1 MDMGLFGGILSIVAI
16 DLVLSGDNAVVIA
29 LATLRLEDKD
39 RKKGIF
45 WGTFGAVFLRIV
57 LATVAAMLLKF
68 PFVQAVG
75 GLLLSLIA
83 INLLKGDDNEGE
95 IKAAGSLREAIQTII
110 FADFLMSLDNVL
122 AVAGAS
128 KGNIPLLIFGL
139 MISIPVVI
147 FGSTV
152 LSSLMKKWPWLVT
165 IGAGLLGYTAGGM
178 ILNDSYFHFLSE
190 ITLFKYLIPGLI
202 AIVVIVVGNL
212 LKTKRDKRSVGE
224 HEAGEDEDEHEDE
237 KALF

>member
-1 MDMGLFGGILSIVAI
+1 MGMGLLGRVLSIVAI

-29 LATLRLEDKD
+29 LATLRLEEKD

-45 WGTFGAVFLRIV
+45 WGTFGAISLRIV
-57 LATVAAMLLKF
+57 LAMVAAMLLKF

-75 GLLLSLIA
+75 GLLLSWIA
-83 INLLKGDDNEGE
+83 INLLKGEDNEGE

-147 FGSTV
+147 FGSTI
-152 LSSLMKKWPWLVT
+152 LSNLMKKWPWLVT

-178 ILNDSYFHFLSE
+178 ILNDTYFHSLSE
-190 ITLFKYLIPGLI
+190 ITLLKYLIPGVFAI
-202 AIVVIVVGNL
+202 AVIVIGNL
-212 LKTKRDKRSVGE
+212 LKTRRGKRSAGE
-224 HEAGEDEDEHEDE
+224 HEDGEDEREDE
-237 KALF
+237 KAML

>member
-1 MDMGLFGGILSIVAI
+1 MGLGLLGGVLSIVAI

-83 INLLKGDDNEGE
+83 VNLLKGEDNEGE

-147 FGSTV
+147 FGSTI
-152 LSSLMKKWPWLVT
+152 LSNLMKKWPWLVT
-165 IGAGLLGYTAGGM
+165 VGAGLLGYTAGGM
-178 ILNDSYFHFLSE
+178 ILNDTYFHFLSE
-190 ITLFKYLIPGLI
+190 ITLLKYLIPGVFAI
-202 AIVVIVVGNL
+202 AVIVIGNL
-212 LKTKRDKRSVGE
+212 MKKRGKRSAGE
-224 HEAGEDEDEHEDE
+224 HEDGEDEHEDK
-237 KALF
+237 KAIL